1 MCLSNAQEARLG
13 SEWAWSASVVVIR
26 FKMRAALQGEDG
38 FVPLRWKV
46 YRRCAD
52 RTVAY
57 VALGSF
63 VFREGSALGEQRGC
77 PTRVQEHHRLAG
89 RKSPCSDERQQAGQS
104 LPGVHR
110 VGQHPLGPRQ

>member
-13 SEWAWSASVVVIR
+13 SERAWGVFVVVIR

-52 RTVAY
+52 QTVAY
-57 VALGSF
+57 VALGGF
-63 VFREGSALGEQRGC
+63 VFRVGSALGEQRGD
-77 PTRVQEHHRLAG
+77 
-89 RKSPCSDERQQAGQS
+89 RKS
-104 LPGVHR
+104 V
-110 VGQHPLGPRQ
+110 V